1 MDVLAACAICTEP
14 FVHSDD
20 NESLP
25 RESRK
30 ARIIRPSMWRNI
42 LPQVAYQVV
51 VMIILMFGGQ
61 AMFFEKPFNIITTPL
76 TEKKEMTVD
85 GETTTAFTKTNRY
98 VKDTACFHT
107 FMLMNI
113 INMINCRVVDE
124 F

>member
-1 MDVLAACAICTEP
+1 MNLVMDVLAACAICTEP
-14 FVHSDD
+14 FVHRDD

-76 TEKKEMTVD
+76 IEKKEVTD
-85 GETTTAFTKTNRY
+85 IEG
-98 VKDTACFHT
+98 
-107 FMLMNI
+107 NI
-113 INMINCRVVDE
+113 
-124 F
+124 